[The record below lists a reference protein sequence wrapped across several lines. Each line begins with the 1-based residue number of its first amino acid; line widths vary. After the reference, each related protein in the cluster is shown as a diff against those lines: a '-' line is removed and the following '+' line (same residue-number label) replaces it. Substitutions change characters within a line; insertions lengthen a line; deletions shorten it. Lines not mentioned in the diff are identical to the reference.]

1 MISLEQVTVQR
12 QGVIALDQVTHTIHP
27 GQSVAVIGPTGSG
40 KTTLLE
46 TIAGLLPIQS
56 GNAIFCGVLITDG
69 LTAHS
74 TTHWLRAQRQHNMAD
89 DTSRRMPRVIR
100 NELWAPWQTNG

>member
-12 QGVIALDQVTHTIHP
+12 QGVIALNQFTHTIHP

-46 TIAGLLPIQS
+46 TIASLLPIQS
-56 GNAIFCGVLITDG
+56 GRISFADFS
-69 LTAHS
+69 S
-74 TTHWLRAQRQHNMAD
+74 TNWTRSEHKNSLALCPTTSQHG
-89 DTSRRMPRVIR
+89 R
-100 NELWAPWQTNG
+100 

>member
-27 GQSVAVIGPTGSG
+27 GQSIAVIGATGSG

-46 TIAGLLPIQS
+46 TIAGLLPI
-56 GNAIFCGVLITDG
+56 
-69 LTAHS
+69 
-74 TTHWLRAQRQHNMAD
+74 
-89 DTSRRMPRVIR
+89 
-100 NELWAPWQTNG
+100 